1 MAENPAA
8 IIDAKA
14 IMARGISYAGTDEY
28 YLKLFT
34 KGSDEEQLTEL
45 RSLEYVASL
54 TLLPDAVLVA
64 GYNLIEKE
72 DYARWTEILFNLHY
86 VPLQMAFCYC
96 LKSHRDFCNIL
107 KTIDVKRLDYPQTF
121 LLSLLDHWFEWLT
134 RACGHLISY
143 DDKRG
148 NYDKNPKAQELKKE
162 GQAVRAAWEEEL
174 PVMIHEIMGCFA
186 LHLQPER
193 ILVWATNEPLR
204 DNTLSNPYSVSYN
217 RCIYQIW
224 DELSKTV
231 QLNLIPET
239 ELNLNMLL
247 LMANMA
253 VEDHDEALGNKVYE
267 KLTECLLKENFSN
280 MEKKSEVE

>member
-1 MAENPAA
+1 MERKDLFINNDLSMMLSRELASAQEKDVEWEKEQERIRKDAEKVAENPAA

-148 NYDKNPKAQELKKE
+148 NYDKNPKAQKKKKE
-162 GQAVRAAWEEEL
+162 GQEL
-174 PVMIHEIMGCFA
+174 HG
-186 LHLQPER
+186 R
-193 ILVWATNEPLR
+193 KN
-204 DNTLSNPYSVSYN
+204 
-217 RCIYQIW
+217 
-224 DELSKTV
+224 
-231 QLNLIPET
+231 
-239 ELNLNMLL
+239 
-247 LMANMA
+247 
-253 VEDHDEALGNKVYE
+253 
-267 KLTECLLKENFSN
+267 CL
-280 MEKKSEVE
+280 